1 MGNKTENGIATRQD
15 VKMNT
20 PKKVVRIDQIMV
32 IYFVFEKEMIM
43 SWSWKWP
50 LQQIRALLISKIP
63 QAYCQLIYTISQ
75 DDTNLICIYLMYLLN
90 YTECVLK

>member
-43 SWSWKWP
+43 S
-50 LQQIRALLISKIP
+50 
-63 QAYCQLIYTISQ
+63 
-75 DDTNLICIYLMYLLN
+75 
-90 YTECVLK
+90 